1 MLTEC
6 VTRFFGKGLVHNVLR
21 GCSIVLLDVVPDV
34 HHGGHEGLGA
44 ALVVEYVV
52 AAERQALQRQGL
64 GAWYRKCFRR
74 PTALST

>member
-1 MLTEC
+1 MFVPIVSVKRGDGDGANMLTEC

-52 AAERQALQRQGL
+52 AAERHYSGRG
-64 GAWYRKCFRR
+64 
-74 PTALST
+74 